1 MIDTML
7 DSPAT
12 VERFPL
18 SWPDS
23 PSRAVSLAARQ
34 CMQDAVAHLQTGEAQ
49 EAVVLLSRA
58 IEAAPNFPE
67 AHVFLGIAHA
77 LTNNIYPALDALETA
92 TELDPES
99 FAAHYSLAQ
108 LNFKLRIPQKGYE
121 EAQRALRCPMTLEQ
135 RKMLTLLLKEERA
148 RDRSG
153 IHRPWFNKPFSR
165 PMLFL
170 AGGGLVTAVIMAAL
184 HMH

>member
-1 MIDTML
+1 MIDNML
-7 DSPAT
+7 DSAAT
-12 VERFPL
+12 VQRFPL

-23 PSRAVSLAARQ
+23 PSRTVSLTAREVH
-34 CMQDAVAHLQTGEAQ
+34 DAVAHLQTGEAQ
-49 EAVVLLSRA
+49 EAVVLLSLA
-58 IEAAPNFPE
+58 IEASPHFPE

-121 EAQRALRCPMTLEQ
+121 EAQRALRCPMSLEQ
-135 RKMLTLLLKEERA
+135 RKMLTLLLKER
-148 RDRSG
+148 G
-153 IHRPWFNKPFSR
+153 P
-165 PMLFL
+165 
-170 AGGGLVTAVIMAAL
+170 VIEVAFIGPGSTNHSAAPSCFWREVAWL
-184 HMH
+184 QQ